1 MIKLSAA
8 QIIEATGGTAVGLD
22 GREDRVH
29 ATFATTDSRE
39 VEPGTL
45 FVAKPGTTTDGH
57 NFIPTAFEKGATL
70 ALVEREVTDEQ
81 GVPYP
86 SVLVSDVVLAMGDL
100 ARYTIEAMR
109 AAGDLTVIGITGS
122 AGKTTTKDLLA
133 AIFSPEG
140 PTVAPVGS
148 CNSEVGVP
156 LTVFRADEST
166 RYLVIE
172 MGADR
177 VGNIEYLA
185 NMVHPDHGAILKVGT
200 AHAGEFGGIENIER
214 TKGELAEG
222 VQPDGSLALN
232 ADDERVLRMASRAVA
247 PVTYFG
253 VGEKTDANGQPYERY
268 VAALNLRTTDA
279 GCPEFTLRLPDGSEY
294 EISSQLIG
302 EHHVHNLLAAA
313 TIAYNSGIS
322 GEKIARALNT
332 AAAAS
337 KWRMARTDRYDG
349 VTVINDAYN
358 ANPESM
364 AAALRTLAQLGR
376 AIDPVTCRERRTW
389 AVLGA
394 MLELGEASVE
404 EHDRI
409 GRLVVRM
416 NISKLVAVGDIAK
429 PIYNAAHL
437 EGSWGNEATWV
448 STPQEAEQIL
458 RADVRPGDIV
468 LFKCSNGAKLG
479 FLGDEIAYADYNFGS
494 AAAQAPTWLSA
505 GDFVEATDLSEHLA
519 THLNGTDPAQDVTA
533 SCTTTQTTNKG

>member
-8 QIIEATGGTAVGLD
+8 QIIEATGGTAIGLE
-22 GREDRVH
+22 GREEQVYAD
-29 ATFATTDSRE
+29 FATTDSRE
-39 VEPGTL
+39 VQTGTL
-45 FVAKPGTTTDGH
+45 FVAKPGAVTDGH
-57 NFIPTAFEKGATL
+57 RFIPMAFERGATL
-70 ALVEREVTDEQ
+70 ALVEREVLDEQ

-86 SVLVSDVVLAMGDL
+86 SIQVPDVVLAMGDL
-100 ARYTIEAMR
+100 ARYSIEQMR
-109 AAGDLTVIGITGS
+109 AQGELTVIGITGS

-133 AIFSPEG
+133 AIFTPEG

-148 CNSEVGVP
+148 YNSEVGVP

-185 NMVHPDHGAILKVGT
+185 NIAHPDHGAILKVGT
-200 AHAGEFGGIENIER
+200 AHAGEFGGVDNIER

-222 VQPDGSLALN
+222 VQPTGSLALN
-232 ADDERVLRMASRAVA
+232 ADDERVLRMASRSVA
-247 PVTYFG
+247 PITYFG

-313 TIAYNSGIS
+313 TVAYNSGIS
-322 GEKIARALNT
+322 GEKIARALNK
-332 AAAAS
+332 AAATS
-337 KWRMARTDRYDG
+337 KWRMARTDRADG

-376 AIDPVTCRERRTW
+376 TVDPATGQPHRTW

-394 MLELGEASVE
+394 MLELGDASVE

-416 NISKLVAVGDIAK
+416 NISKLIAVGDETK

-448 STPQEAEQIL
+448 KTPEEAEQIL
-458 RADVRPGDIV
+458 RAEVRPGDIV
-468 LFKCSNGAKLG
+468 LFKSSNGAKLG
-479 FLGDEIAYADYNFGS
+479 ILGDQVAFAEYTFG
-494 AAAQAPTWLSA
+494 AEEEQAPTWLSA
-505 GDFVEATDLSEHLA
+505 GDFVETTDLSDHLA
-519 THLNGTDPAQDVTA
+519 AHLDGTANGDRTSTE
-533 SCTTTQTTNKG
+533 QTTNEG

>member
-8 QIIEATGGTAVGLD
+8 QILEATGGTAIGLD
-22 GREDRVH
+22 GREEQLH

-39 VEPGTL
+39 VETGTL
-45 FVAKPGTTTDGH
+45 FVAKPGAVTDGH
-57 NFIPTAFEKGATL
+57 KFVPTAFERGATL
-70 ALVEREVTDEQ
+70 ALVEREVVDEQ

-86 SVLVSDVVLAMGDL
+86 SIRVPDVVLA
-100 ARYTIEAMR
+100 
-109 AAGDLTVIGITGS
+109 
-122 AGKTTTKDLLA
+122 TKDLLA
-133 AIFSPEG
+133 AIFTPEG

-148 CNSEVGVP
+148 YNSEVGVP

-172 MGADR
+172 MGADH

-185 NMVHPDHGAILKVGT
+185 NIARPDHGAILKVGT
-200 AHAGEFGGIENIER
+200 AHAGEFGGVDNIER

-222 VQPDGSLALN
+222 VQPGGSLSLN
-232 ADDERVLRMASRAVA
+232 ADDPRVLRMASRSVA

-253 VGEKTDANGQPYERY
+253 VGEKTDENGQPYERY

-279 GCPEFTLRLPDGSEY
+279 GCPEFTLRLPDGSEH
-294 EISSQLIG
+294 EISSRLIG

-313 TIAYNSGIS
+313 AVAYNSGIA
-322 GEKIARALNT
+322 GEKIARALNG

-337 KWRMARTDRYDG
+337 KWRMARTDRADG

-376 AIDPVTCRERRTW
+376 TVDPATGQPHRTW

-394 MLELGEASVE
+394 MLELGDVSVQ
-404 EHDRI
+404 EHDHL

-416 NISKLVAVGDIAK
+416 NISKLIAVGDIAK

-448 STPQEAEQIL
+448 QTPQEAAQIL
-458 RADVRPGDIV
+458 RAELRPGDIV
-468 LFKCSNGAKLG
+468 LFKSSNGAKLG
-479 FLGDEIAYADYNFGS
+479 LLGDEFAFAEESFGS
-494 AAAQAPTWLSA
+494 AEDEAPTWLSA

-519 THLNGTDPAQDVTA
+519 AHLDGTESSTPA
-533 SCTTTQTTNKG
+533 QTTNEG

>member
-8 QIIEATGGTAVGLD
+8 QIIEATGGTAIGLE
-22 GREDRVH
+22 GREEQVYAD
-29 ATFATTDSRE
+29 FATTDSRE
-39 VEPGTL
+39 VQTGTL
-45 FVAKPGTTTDGH
+45 FVAKPGAVTDGH
-57 NFIPTAFEKGATL
+57 RFIPMAFERGATL
-70 ALVEREVTDEQ
+70 ALVEREVLDEQ

-86 SVLVSDVVLAMGDL
+86 SIQVPDVVLAMGDL
-100 ARYTIEAMR
+100 ARYSIEQMR
-109 AAGDLTVIGITGS
+109 AQGELTVIGITGS

-133 AIFSPEG
+133 AIFTPEG

-148 CNSEVGVP
+148 YNSEVGVP

-185 NMVHPDHGAILKVGT
+185 NIAHPDHGAILKVGT
-200 AHAGEFGGIENIER
+200 AHAGEFGGVDNIER

-222 VQPDGSLALN
+222 VQPTGSLALN
-232 ADDERVLRMASRAVA
+232 ADDERVLRMASRSVA
-247 PVTYFG
+247 PITYFG

-313 TIAYNSGIS
+313 TVAYNSGIS
-322 GEKIARALNT
+322 GEKIARALNK
-332 AAAAS
+332 AAATS
-337 KWRMARTDRYDG
+337 KWRMARTDRADG

-376 AIDPVTCRERRTW
+376 TVDPATGQPHRTW

-394 MLELGEASVE
+394 MLELGDASLE

-416 NISKLVAVGDIAK
+416 NISKLIAVGDETK
-429 PIYNAAHL
+429 PTYNAAHL

-448 STPQEAEQIL
+448 KTPEEAEQIL
-458 RADVRPGDIV
+458 RAEVRPGDIV
-468 LFKCSNGAKLG
+468 LFKSSNGAKLG
-479 FLGDEIAYADYNFGS
+479 ILGDQVAFAEYTFGTEEE
-494 AAAQAPTWLSA
+494 QAPTWLSA
-505 GDFVEATDLSEHLA
+505 GDFVETTDLSDHLA
-519 THLNGTDPAQDVTA
+519 AHLDGAANGDRTSTE
-533 SCTTTQTTNKG
+533 QTTNEG

>member
-8 QIIEATGGTAVGLD
+8 QIIEATGGTAIGLE
-22 GREDRVH
+22 GREEQVYAD
-29 ATFATTDSRE
+29 FATTDSRE
-39 VEPGTL
+39 VQTGTL
-45 FVAKPGTTTDGH
+45 FVAKPGAVTDGH
-57 NFIPTAFEKGATL
+57 RFIPMAFERGATL
-70 ALVEREVTDEQ
+70 ALVEREVLDEQ

-86 SVLVSDVVLAMGDL
+86 SIQVPDVVLAMGDL
-100 ARYTIEAMR
+100 ARYSIEQMR
-109 AAGDLTVIGITGS
+109 AQGELTVIGITGS

-133 AIFSPEG
+133 AIFTPEG

-148 CNSEVGVP
+148 YNSEVGVP

-185 NMVHPDHGAILKVGT
+185 NIAHPDHGAILKVGT
-200 AHAGEFGGIENIER
+200 AHAGEFGGVDNIER

-222 VQPDGSLALN
+222 VQPTGSLALN
-232 ADDERVLRMASRAVA
+232 ADDERVLRMASRSVA
-247 PVTYFG
+247 PITYFG

-322 GEKIARALNT
+322 GEKIARALNK

-337 KWRMARTDRYDG
+337 KWRMGRTDRADG

-376 AIDPVTCRERRTW
+376 TVDPATGQPHRTW

-394 MLELGEASVE
+394 MLELGDASVE

-416 NISKLVAVGDIAK
+416 NISKLIAVGDETK

-448 STPQEAEQIL
+448 KTPEEAEQIL
-458 RADVRPGDIV
+458 RAEVRPGDIV
-468 LFKCSNGAKLG
+468 LFKSSNGAKLG
-479 FLGDEIAYADYNFGS
+479 ILGDQVAFAEYTFG
-494 AAAQAPTWLSA
+494 AEEEQAPTWLSA
-505 GDFVEATDLSEHLA
+505 GDFVETTDLSDHLA
-519 THLNGTDPAQDVTA
+519 AHLDGTANGDRTSTE
-533 SCTTTQTTNKG
+533 QTTNEG

>member
-1 MIKLSAA
+1 MYA
-8 QIIEATGGTAVGLD
+8 D
-22 GREDRVH
+22 
-29 ATFATTDSRE
+29 FATTDSRE
-39 VEPGTL
+39 VQTGTL
-45 FVAKPGTTTDGH
+45 FVAKPGAVTDGH
-57 NFIPTAFEKGATL
+57 RFIPMAFERGATL
-70 ALVEREVTDEQ
+70 ALVEREVLDEQ

-86 SVLVSDVVLAMGDL
+86 SIQVPDVVLAMGDL
-100 ARYTIEAMR
+100 ARYSIEQMR
-109 AAGDLTVIGITGS
+109 AQGELTVIGITGS

-133 AIFSPEG
+133 AIFTPEG

-148 CNSEVGVP
+148 YNSEVGVP

-185 NMVHPDHGAILKVGT
+185 NIAHPDHGAILKVGT
-200 AHAGEFGGIENIER
+200 AHAGEFGGVDNIER

-222 VQPDGSLALN
+222 VQPTGSLALN
-232 ADDERVLRMASRAVA
+232 ADDERVLRMASRSVA
-247 PVTYFG
+247 PITYFG

-322 GEKIARALNT
+322 GEKIARALNK

-337 KWRMARTDRYDG
+337 KWRMARTDRADG

-376 AIDPVTCRERRTW
+376 TVDPATGQPHRTW

-394 MLELGEASVE
+394 MLELGDASVE

-416 NISKLVAVGDIAK
+416 NISKLIAVGDETK

-448 STPQEAEQIL
+448 KTPEEAEQIL
-458 RADVRPGDIV
+458 RAEVHPGDIV
-468 LFKCSNGAKLG
+468 LFKSSNGAKLG
-479 FLGDEIAYADYNFGS
+479 ILGDQVAFAEYTFGTEDE
-494 AAAQAPTWLSA
+494 QAPTWLSA
-505 GDFVEATDLSEHLA
+505 GDFVETTDLSDHLA
-519 THLNGTDPAQDVTA
+519 AHLDGAANGDRTSTE
-533 SCTTTQTTNKG
+533 QTTNEG

>member
-8 QIIEATGGTAVGLD
+8 QIIEATGGTAIGLE
-22 GREDRVH
+22 GREEQVH
-29 ATFATTDSRE
+29 ADFATTDSRE
-39 VEPGTL
+39 VQTGTL
-45 FVAKPGTTTDGH
+45 FVAKPGAVTDGH
-57 NFIPTAFEKGATL
+57 RFIPMAFERGATL
-70 ALVEREVTDEQ
+70 ALVEREVLDEQ
-81 GVPYP
+81 GMPYP
-86 SVLVSDVVLAMGDL
+86 SIQVPDVVLAMGDL
-100 ARYTIEAMR
+100 ARYSIEQMR
-109 AAGDLTVIGITGS
+109 AQGELTVIGITGS

-133 AIFSPEG
+133 AIFAPEG

-148 CNSEVGVP
+148 YNSEVGVP

-185 NMVHPDHGAILKVGT
+185 NIAHPDHGAILKVGT
-200 AHAGEFGGIENIER
+200 AHAGEFGGVDNIER

-222 VQPDGSLALN
+222 VQPTGSLALN
-232 ADDERVLRMASRAVA
+232 ADDERVLRMASRSVA
-247 PVTYFG
+247 PITYFG

-322 GEKIARALNT
+322 GEKIARALNK

-337 KWRMARTDRYDG
+337 KWRMARTDRADG

-376 AIDPVTCRERRTW
+376 TVDPATGQPHRTW

-394 MLELGEASVE
+394 MLELGDASVE

-416 NISKLVAVGDIAK
+416 NISKLIAVGDETK

-448 STPQEAEQIL
+448 KTPEEAEQIL
-458 RADVRPGDIV
+458 RAEVRPGDIV
-468 LFKCSNGAKLG
+468 LFKSSNGAKLG
-479 FLGDEIAYADYNFGS
+479 ILGDQVAFAEYTFG
-494 AAAQAPTWLSA
+494 AEEEQAPTWLSA
-505 GDFVEATDLSEHLA
+505 GDFVETTDLSDHLA
-519 THLNGTDPAQDVTA
+519 AHLDGAAKGDRTSTE
-533 SCTTTQTTNKG
+533 QTTNEG

>member
-8 QIIEATGGTAVGLD
+8 QIIEATGGTAIGLE
-22 GREDRVH
+22 GREEQVYAD
-29 ATFATTDSRE
+29 FATTDSRE
-39 VEPGTL
+39 VQTGTL
-45 FVAKPGTTTDGH
+45 FVAKPGAVTDGH
-57 NFIPTAFEKGATL
+57 RFIPMAFEKGATL
-70 ALVEREVTDEQ
+70 ALVEHEVLDEQ

-86 SVLVSDVVLAMGDL
+86 SIQVPDVVLAMGDL
-100 ARYTIEAMR
+100 ARYSIEQMR
-109 AAGDLTVIGITGS
+109 AQGELTVIGITGS

-133 AIFSPEG
+133 AIFTPEG

-148 CNSEVGVP
+148 YNSEVGVP

-185 NMVHPDHGAILKVGT
+185 NIAHPDHGAILKVGT
-200 AHAGEFGGIENIER
+200 AHAGEFGGVDNIER

-222 VQPDGSLALN
+222 VQPTGSLALN
-232 ADDERVLRMASRAVA
+232 ADDERVLRMASRSVA
-247 PVTYFG
+247 PITYFG

-322 GEKIARALNT
+322 GEKIARALNK

-337 KWRMARTDRYDG
+337 KWRMARTDRADG

-376 AIDPVTCRERRTW
+376 TVDPATGQPHRTW

-394 MLELGEASVE
+394 MLELGDASVE

-416 NISKLVAVGDIAK
+416 NISKLIAVGDETK
-429 PIYNAAHL
+429 PTYNAAHL

-448 STPQEAEQIL
+448 KTPEEAEQIL
-458 RADVRPGDIV
+458 RAEVRPGDIV
-468 LFKCSNGAKLG
+468 LFKSSNGAKLG
-479 FLGDEIAYADYNFGS
+479 ILGDQVAFAEYTFG
-494 AAAQAPTWLSA
+494 AEEEQAPTWLSA
-505 GDFVEATDLSEHLA
+505 GDFVETTDLSDHLA
-519 THLNGTDPAQDVTA
+519 AHLDGAAKGDRTSTE
-533 SCTTTQTTNKG
+533 QTTNEG

>member
-8 QIIEATGGTAVGLD
+8 QIIEATGGTAIGLE
-22 GREDRVH
+22 GREEQVF
-29 ATFATTDSRE
+29 ANFATTDSRE
-39 VEPGTL
+39 VQTGTL
-45 FVAKPGTTTDGH
+45 FVAKPGAVTDGH
-57 NFIPTAFEKGATL
+57 KFIPMAFEKGATL
-70 ALVEREVTDEQ
+70 ALVEREVLDEQ

-86 SVLVSDVVLAMGDL
+86 SIQVPDVVMAMGDL
-100 ARYTIEAMR
+100 ARYSIEQMR
-109 AAGDLTVIGITGS
+109 AQGELTVIGITGS

-133 AIFSPEG
+133 AIFTPEG

-148 CNSEVGVP
+148 YNSEVGVP

-185 NMVHPDHGAILKVGT
+185 NIAHPDHGAILKVGT
-200 AHAGEFGGIENIER
+200 AHAGEFGGVDNIER

-222 VQPDGSLALN
+222 VQPTGSLALN
-232 ADDERVLRMASRAVA
+232 ADDERVLRMASRSVA
-247 PVTYFG
+247 PITYFG
-253 VGEKTDANGQPYERY
+253 VGEKTDANGKPYERY

-279 GCPEFTLRLPDGSEY
+279 GCPEFTLRLLDGSEY

-322 GEKIARALNT
+322 GEKIARALNK

-337 KWRMARTDRYDG
+337 KWRMARTDRADG

-376 AIDPVTCRERRTW
+376 TVDPATGQPHRTW

-394 MLELGEASVE
+394 MLELGDASVE

-416 NISKLVAVGDIAK
+416 NISKLIAVGDETK
-429 PIYNAAHL
+429 PTYNAAHL

-448 STPQEAEQIL
+448 KTPEEAEQIL
-458 RADVRPGDIV
+458 RAEVRPGDIV
-468 LFKCSNGAKLG
+468 LFKSSNGAKLG
-479 FLGDEIAYADYNFGS
+479 ILGDQVAFAEYTFG
-494 AAAQAPTWLSA
+494 AEEEQAPTWLSA
-505 GDFVEATDLSEHLA
+505 GDFVETTDLSDHLA
-519 THLNGTDPAQDVTA
+519 AHLDGAASADRTSTEQTA
-533 SCTTTQTTNKG
+533 NEG

>member
-8 QIIEATGGTAVGLD
+8 QIIEATGGTAIGLE
-22 GREDRVH
+22 GREEQVYAD
-29 ATFATTDSRE
+29 FATTDSRE
-39 VEPGTL
+39 VQTGTL
-45 FVAKPGTTTDGH
+45 FVAKPGAVTDGH
-57 NFIPTAFEKGATL
+57 RFIPMAFERGATL
-70 ALVEREVTDEQ
+70 ALVEREVLDEQ

-86 SVLVSDVVLAMGDL
+86 SIQVPDVVLAMGDL
-100 ARYTIEAMR
+100 ARYSIEQMR
-109 AAGDLTVIGITGS
+109 AQGELTVIGITGS

-133 AIFSPEG
+133 AIFTPEG

-148 CNSEVGVP
+148 YNSEVGVP

-185 NMVHPDHGAILKVGT
+185 NIAHPDHGAILKVGT
-200 AHAGEFGGIENIER
+200 AHAGEFGGVDNIER

-222 VQPDGSLALN
+222 VQPTGSLALN
-232 ADDERVLRMASRAVA
+232 ADDERVLRMASRSVA
-247 PVTYFG
+247 PITYFG
-253 VGEKTDANGQPYERY
+253 VGEKTGANGQPYERY

-322 GEKIARALNT
+322 GEKIARALNK

-337 KWRMARTDRYDG
+337 KWRMARTDRADG

-376 AIDPVTCRERRTW
+376 TVDPATGQPHRTW

-394 MLELGEASVE
+394 MLELGDASVE

-416 NISKLVAVGDIAK
+416 NISKLIAVGDETK
-429 PIYNAAHL
+429 PTYNAAHL

-448 STPQEAEQIL
+448 KTPEEAEQIL
-458 RADVRPGDIV
+458 RAEVRPGDIV
-468 LFKCSNGAKLG
+468 LFKSSNGAKLG
-479 FLGDEIAYADYNFGS
+479 ILGDQVAFAEYNFG
-494 AAAQAPTWLSA
+494 AEEEQAPTWLSA
-505 GDFVEATDLSEHLA
+505 GDFVETTDLSDHLA
-519 THLNGTDPAQDVTA
+519 AHLDGTANGDRTSTE
-533 SCTTTQTTNKG
+533 QTTNEG

>member
-8 QIIEATGGTAVGLD
+8 QIIEATGGTAIGLE
-22 GREDRVH
+22 GREEQVYAD
-29 ATFATTDSRE
+29 FATTDSRE
-39 VEPGTL
+39 VQTGTL
-45 FVAKPGTTTDGH
+45 FVAKPGAVTDGH
-57 NFIPTAFEKGATL
+57 RFIPMAFERGATL
-70 ALVEREVTDEQ
+70 ALVEREVLDEQ

-86 SVLVSDVVLAMGDL
+86 SIQVPDVVLAMGDL
-100 ARYTIEAMR
+100 ARYSIEQMR
-109 AAGDLTVIGITGS
+109 AQGELTVIGITGS

-133 AIFSPEG
+133 AIFTPEG

-148 CNSEVGVP
+148 YNSEVGVP

-185 NMVHPDHGAILKVGT
+185 NIAHPDHGAILKVGT
-200 AHAGEFGGIENIER
+200 AHAGEFGGVDNIER

-222 VQPDGSLALN
+222 VQPTGSLALN
-232 ADDERVLRMASRAVA
+232 ADDERVLRMASRSVA
-247 PVTYFG
+247 PITYFG
-253 VGEKTDANGQPYERY
+253 VGEKTGANGQPYERY

-322 GEKIARALNT
+322 GEKIARALNK

-337 KWRMARTDRYDG
+337 KWRMARTDRADG

-376 AIDPVTCRERRTW
+376 TVDPATGQPHRTW

-394 MLELGEASVE
+394 MLELGDASVE

-416 NISKLVAVGDIAK
+416 NISKLIAVGDETK

-448 STPQEAEQIL
+448 KTPEEAEQIL
-458 RADVRPGDIV
+458 RAEVRPGDIV
-468 LFKCSNGAKLG
+468 LFKSSNGVKLG
-479 FLGDEIAYADYNFGS
+479 ILGDQVAFAEYTFG
-494 AAAQAPTWLSA
+494 AEEEQAPTWLSA
-505 GDFVEATDLSEHLA
+505 GDFVETTDLSDHLA
-519 THLNGTDPAQDVTA
+519 AHLDGAANGDRTSTE
-533 SCTTTQTTNKG
+533 QTTNEG

>member
-8 QIIEATGGTAVGLD
+8 QIIEATGGTAIGLE
-22 GREDRVH
+22 GREEQVYAD
-29 ATFATTDSRE
+29 FATTDSRE
-39 VEPGTL
+39 VQTGTL
-45 FVAKPGTTTDGH
+45 FVAKPGAVTDGH
-57 NFIPTAFEKGATL
+57 RFIPMAFERGATL
-70 ALVEREVTDEQ
+70 ALVEREVLDEQ

-86 SVLVSDVVLAMGDL
+86 SIQVPDVVLAMGDL
-100 ARYTIEAMR
+100 ARYSIEQMR
-109 AAGDLTVIGITGS
+109 AQGELTVIGITGS

-133 AIFSPEG
+133 AIFTPEG

-148 CNSEVGVP
+148 YNSEVGVP

-185 NMVHPDHGAILKVGT
+185 NIAHPDHGAILKVGT
-200 AHAGEFGGIENIER
+200 AHAGEFGGVDNIER

-222 VQPDGSLALN
+222 VQPTGSLALN
-232 ADDERVLRMASRAVA
+232 ADDERVLRMASRSVA
-247 PVTYFG
+247 PITYFG

-313 TIAYNSGIS
+313 TVAYNSGIS
-322 GEKIARALNT
+322 GEKIARALNK
-332 AAAAS
+332 AAATS
-337 KWRMARTDRYDG
+337 KWRMARTDRADG

-376 AIDPVTCRERRTW
+376 TVDPATGQPHRTW

-394 MLELGEASVE
+394 MLELGDASVE

-416 NISKLVAVGDIAK
+416 NISKLIAVGDETK

-448 STPQEAEQIL
+448 KTPEEAEQIL
-458 RADVRPGDIV
+458 RAEVRPGDIV
-468 LFKCSNGAKLG
+468 LFKSSNGAKLG
-479 FLGDEIAYADYNFGS
+479 ILGDQVAFAEYTFG
-494 AAAQAPTWLSA
+494 AEEEQAPTWLSA
-505 GDFVEATDLSEHLA
+505 GDFVETTDLSDHLA
-519 THLNGTDPAQDVTA
+519 AHLDGAANDDRTSTE
-533 SCTTTQTTNKG
+533 QTTNEG

>member
-8 QIIEATGGTAVGLD
+8 QIIEATGGTAIGLE
-22 GREDRVH
+22 GREEQVYAD
-29 ATFATTDSRE
+29 FATTDSRE
-39 VEPGTL
+39 VQTGTL
-45 FVAKPGTTTDGH
+45 FVAKPGAVTDGH
-57 NFIPTAFEKGATL
+57 RFIPMAFERGATL
-70 ALVEREVTDEQ
+70 ALVEREVLDEQ

-86 SVLVSDVVLAMGDL
+86 SIQVPDVVLAMGDL
-100 ARYTIEAMR
+100 ARYSIEQMR
-109 AAGDLTVIGITGS
+109 AQGELTVIGITGS

-133 AIFSPEG
+133 AIFTPEG

-148 CNSEVGVP
+148 YNSEVGVP

-185 NMVHPDHGAILKVGT
+185 NIAHPDHGAILKVGT
-200 AHAGEFGGIENIER
+200 AHAGEFGGVDNIER

-222 VQPDGSLALN
+222 VQPTGSLALN
-232 ADDERVLRMASRAVA
+232 ADDERVLRMASRSVA
-247 PVTYFG
+247 PITYFG

-322 GEKIARALNT
+322 GEKIARALNK

-337 KWRMARTDRYDG
+337 KWRMARTDRADG

-376 AIDPVTCRERRTW
+376 TVDPAIGQPHRTW

-394 MLELGEASVE
+394 MLELGDASVE

-416 NISKLVAVGDIAK
+416 NISKLIAVGDETK
-429 PIYNAAHL
+429 PTYNAAHL

-448 STPQEAEQIL
+448 KTPEEAEQIL
-458 RADVRPGDIV
+458 RAEVRPGDIV
-468 LFKCSNGAKLG
+468 LFKSSNGAKLG
-479 FLGDEIAYADYNFGS
+479 ILGDQVAFAEYTFG
-494 AAAQAPTWLSA
+494 AEEEQAPTWLSA
-505 GDFVEATDLSEHLA
+505 GDFVETTDLSDHLA
-519 THLNGTDPAQDVTA
+519 AHLDGAAKGDRTSTE
-533 SCTTTQTTNKG
+533 QTTNEG

>member
-8 QIIEATGGTAVGLD
+8 QIIEATGGTAIGLE
-22 GREDRVH
+22 GREEQVFAD
-29 ATFATTDSRE
+29 FATTDSRE
-39 VEPGTL
+39 VQTGTL
-45 FVAKPGTTTDGH
+45 FVAKPGAVTDGH
-57 NFIPTAFEKGATL
+57 RFIPMAFEKGATL
-70 ALVEREVTDEQ
+70 ALVEREVLDEQ
-81 GVPYP
+81 GVHYP
-86 SVLVSDVVLAMGDL
+86 SIQVPDVVLAMGDL
-100 ARYTIEAMR
+100 ARYSIEQMR
-109 AAGDLTVIGITGS
+109 AQGELTVIGITGS

-133 AIFSPEG
+133 AIFTPEG

-148 CNSEVGVP
+148 YNSEVGVP

-185 NMVHPDHGAILKVGT
+185 NIAHPDHGAILKVGT
-200 AHAGEFGGIENIER
+200 AHAGEFGGVDNIER

-222 VQPDGSLALN
+222 VQPTGSLALN
-232 ADDERVLRMASRAVA
+232 ADDERVLRMASRSVA
-247 PVTYFG
+247 PITYFG

-322 GEKIARALNT
+322 GEKIARALNK

-337 KWRMARTDRYDG
+337 KWRMARTDRADG

-376 AIDPVTCRERRTW
+376 TVDPATGQPHRTW

-394 MLELGEASVE
+394 MLELGDASVE

-416 NISKLVAVGDIAK
+416 NISKLIAVGDETK
-429 PIYNAAHL
+429 PTYNAAHL

-448 STPQEAEQIL
+448 KTPEEAEQIL
-458 RADVRPGDIV
+458 RAEVRPGDIV
-468 LFKCSNGAKLG
+468 LFKSSNGAKLG
-479 FLGDEIAYADYNFGS
+479 ILGDQVAFAEYTFG
-494 AAAQAPTWLSA
+494 AEEEQAPTWLSA
-505 GDFVEATDLSEHLA
+505 GDFVETTDLSDHLA
-519 THLNGTDPAQDVTA
+519 AHLDGAAKGDRTSTE
-533 SCTTTQTTNKG
+533 QTTNEG

>member
-8 QIIEATGGTAVGLD
+8 QIIEATGGTAIGLE
-22 GREDRVH
+22 GREEQVYAD
-29 ATFATTDSRE
+29 FATTDSRE
-39 VEPGTL
+39 VQTGTL
-45 FVAKPGTTTDGH
+45 FVAKPGAVTDGH
-57 NFIPTAFEKGATL
+57 RFIPMAFERGATL
-70 ALVEREVTDEQ
+70 ALVEREVLDEQ

-86 SVLVSDVVLAMGDL
+86 SIQVPDVVLAMGDL
-100 ARYTIEAMR
+100 ARYSIEQMR
-109 AAGDLTVIGITGS
+109 AQGELTVIGITGS

-133 AIFSPEG
+133 AIFTPEG

-148 CNSEVGVP
+148 YNSEVGVP

-185 NMVHPDHGAILKVGT
+185 NIAHPDHGAILKVGT
-200 AHAGEFGGIENIER
+200 AHAGEFGGVDNIER

-222 VQPDGSLALN
+222 VQPTGSLALN
-232 ADDERVLRMASRAVA
+232 ADDERVLRMASRSVA
-247 PVTYFG
+247 PITYFG

-322 GEKIARALNT
+322 GEKIARALNK

-337 KWRMARTDRYDG
+337 KWRMARTDRADG

-376 AIDPVTCRERRTW
+376 TVDPATGQPHRTW

-394 MLELGEASVE
+394 MLELGDASLE

-416 NISKLVAVGDIAK
+416 NISKLIAVGDETK
-429 PIYNAAHL
+429 PTYNAAHL

-448 STPQEAEQIL
+448 KTPEEAEQIL
-458 RADVRPGDIV
+458 RAEVRPGDIV
-468 LFKCSNGAKLG
+468 LFKSSNGSKLG
-479 FLGDEIAYADYNFGS
+479 ILGDQVAFAEYTFG
-494 AAAQAPTWLSA
+494 AEEEQAPTWLSA
-505 GDFVEATDLSEHLA
+505 GDFVETTDLSDHLA
-519 THLNGTDPAQDVTA
+519 AHLDGTANGDRTSTE
-533 SCTTTQTTNKG
+533 QTTNEG

>member
-8 QIIEATGGTAVGLD
+8 QILEATGGTAIGLD
-22 GREDRVH
+22 GREEQLH

-39 VEPGTL
+39 VQTGTL
-45 FVAKPGTTTDGH
+45 FVAKPGAVTDGH
-57 NFIPTAFEKGATL
+57 RFIPMAFEKGATL
-70 ALVEREVTDEQ
+70 ALVEREVLDEQ

-86 SVLVSDVVLAMGDL
+86 SIQVPDVVLAMGDL
-100 ARYTIEAMR
+100 ARYAIEQMR
-109 AAGDLTVIGITGS
+109 AQGELTVVGITGS

-133 AIFSPEG
+133 AIFTPEG

-148 CNSEVGVP
+148 YNSEVGVP

-172 MGADR
+172 MGADH

-185 NMVHPDHGAILKVGT
+185 NIAHPDHGAILKVGT
-200 AHAGEFGGIENIER
+200 AHAGEFGGVDNIER

-222 VQPDGSLALN
+222 VQPTGSLALN
-232 ADDERVLRMASRAVA
+232 ADDERVLRMASRSVA

-313 TIAYNSGIS
+313 TVAYNSGIS
-322 GEKIARALNT
+322 GEKIARALNK

-337 KWRMARTDRYDG
+337 KWRMARTDRADG

-376 AIDPVTCRERRTW
+376 TVDPATGQPHRTW

-394 MLELGEASVE
+394 MLELGDVSVQ
-404 EHDRI
+404 EHDHL

-416 NISKLVAVGDIAK
+416 NISKLIAVGDTAK

-448 STPQEAEQIL
+448 QTPQEAAQIL
-458 RADVRPGDIV
+458 RAELRPGDIV
-468 LFKCSNGAKLG
+468 LFKSSNGAKLG
-479 FLGDEIAYADYNFGS
+479 LLGDEFAFTEESFGS
-494 AAAQAPTWLSA
+494 AEDEAPTWLSA

-519 THLNGTDPAQDVTA
+519 AHLDGTESGTPA
-533 SCTTTQTTNKG
+533 QTTNEG

>member
-8 QIIEATGGTAVGLD
+8 QIIEATGGTAIGLE
-22 GREDRVH
+22 GREEQVYAD
-29 ATFATTDSRE
+29 FATTDSRE
-39 VEPGTL
+39 VQTGTL
-45 FVAKPGTTTDGH
+45 FVAKPGAVTDGH
-57 NFIPTAFEKGATL
+57 RFIPMAFERGATL
-70 ALVEREVTDEQ
+70 ALVEHEVLDEQ

-86 SVLVSDVVLAMGDL
+86 SIQVPDVVLAMGDL
-100 ARYTIEAMR
+100 ARYSIEQMR
-109 AAGDLTVIGITGS
+109 AQGELTVIGITGS

-133 AIFSPEG
+133 AIFTPEG

-148 CNSEVGVP
+148 YNSEVGVP

-185 NMVHPDHGAILKVGT
+185 NIAHPDHGAILKVGT
-200 AHAGEFGGIENIER
+200 AHAGEFGGVDNIER

-222 VQPDGSLALN
+222 VQPTGSLALN
-232 ADDERVLRMASRAVA
+232 ADDERVLRMASRSVA
-247 PVTYFG
+247 PITYFG

-322 GEKIARALNT
+322 GEKIARALNK

-337 KWRMARTDRYDG
+337 KWRMARTDRADG

-376 AIDPVTCRERRTW
+376 TVDPATGQPHRTW

-394 MLELGEASVE
+394 MLELGDASVE

-416 NISKLVAVGDIAK
+416 NISKLIAVGDETK
-429 PIYNAAHL
+429 PTYNAAHL

-448 STPQEAEQIL
+448 KTPEEAEQIL
-458 RADVRPGDIV
+458 RAEVRPGDIV
-468 LFKCSNGAKLG
+468 LFKSSNGAKLG
-479 FLGDEIAYADYNFGS
+479 ILGDQVAFAEYTFG
-494 AAAQAPTWLSA
+494 AEKEQAPTWLSA
-505 GDFVEATDLSEHLA
+505 GDFVETTDLSDHLA
-519 THLNGTDPAQDVTA
+519 AHLDGTANGDRTSTE
-533 SCTTTQTTNKG
+533 QTTNEG

>member
-8 QIIEATGGTAVGLD
+8 QIIEATGGTAIGLE
-22 GREDRVH
+22 GREEQVYAD
-29 ATFATTDSRE
+29 FATTDSRE
-39 VEPGTL
+39 VQTGTL
-45 FVAKPGTTTDGH
+45 FVAKPGAVTDGH
-57 NFIPTAFEKGATL
+57 RFIPMAFERGATL
-70 ALVEREVTDEQ
+70 ALVEREVLDEQ

-86 SVLVSDVVLAMGDL
+86 SIQVPDVVLAMGDL
-100 ARYTIEAMR
+100 ARYSIEQMR
-109 AAGDLTVIGITGS
+109 AQGELTVIGITGS

-133 AIFSPEG
+133 AIFTPEG

-148 CNSEVGVP
+148 YNSEVGVP

-185 NMVHPDHGAILKVGT
+185 NIAHPDHGAILKVGT
-200 AHAGEFGGIENIER
+200 AHAGEFGGVDNIER

-222 VQPDGSLALN
+222 VQPTGSLALN
-232 ADDERVLRMASRAVA
+232 ADDERVLRMASRSVA
-247 PVTYFG
+247 PITYFG

-322 GEKIARALNT
+322 GEKIARALNK

-337 KWRMARTDRYDG
+337 KWRMARTDRADG

-376 AIDPVTCRERRTW
+376 TVDPATGQPHRTW

-394 MLELGEASVE
+394 MLELGDASLE

-416 NISKLVAVGDIAK
+416 NISKLIAVGDETK

-448 STPQEAEQIL
+448 KTPEEAEQIL
-458 RADVRPGDIV
+458 RAEVRPGDIV
-468 LFKCSNGAKLG
+468 LFKSSNGVKLG
-479 FLGDEIAYADYNFGS
+479 ILGDQVAFAEYTFG
-494 AAAQAPTWLSA
+494 AEEEQAPTWLSA
-505 GDFVEATDLSEHLA
+505 GDFVETTDLSDHLA
-519 THLNGTDPAQDVTA
+519 AHLDGAANGDRTSTE
-533 SCTTTQTTNKG
+533 QTTNEG

>member
-8 QIIEATGGTAVGLD
+8 QIIEATGGTAIGLD
-22 GREDRVH
+22 GREEQVFAD
-29 ATFATTDSRE
+29 FATTDSRE
-39 VEPGTL
+39 VQTGTL
-45 FVAKPGTTTDGH
+45 FVAKPGMVTDGH
-57 NFIPTAFEKGATL
+57 RFIPMAFEKGATL
-70 ALVEREVTDEQ
+70 ALVEREVLDEQ

-86 SVLVSDVVLAMGDL
+86 SIQVPDVVLAMGDL
-100 ARYTIEAMR
+100 ARYSIEQMR
-109 AAGDLTVIGITGS
+109 AQGELTVIGITGS

-133 AIFSPEG
+133 AIFTPEG

-148 CNSEVGVP
+148 YNSEVGVP

-172 MGADR
+172 MGADH

-185 NMVHPDHGAILKVGT
+185 NIAHPDHGAILKVGT
-200 AHAGEFGGIENIER
+200 AHAGEFGGVDNIER

-222 VQPDGSLALN
+222 VQPTGSLALN
-232 ADDERVLRMASRAVA
+232 ADDERVLRMASRSVA
-247 PVTYFG
+247 PITYFG

-322 GEKIARALNT
+322 GEKIARALNK

-337 KWRMARTDRYDG
+337 KWRMARTDRADG

-376 AIDPVTCRERRTW
+376 TVDPATGQPHRTW

-394 MLELGEASVE
+394 MLELGDASVE

-416 NISKLVAVGDIAK
+416 NISKLIAVGDETK
-429 PIYNAAHL
+429 PTYNAAHL

-448 STPQEAEQIL
+448 KTPEEAEQIL
-458 RADVRPGDIV
+458 RAEVRPGDIV
-468 LFKCSNGAKLG
+468 LFKSSNGAKLG
-479 FLGDEIAYADYNFGS
+479 ILGDQVAFGEYTFGTEEE
-494 AAAQAPTWLSA
+494 QAPTWLSA
-505 GDFVEATDLSEHLA
+505 GDFVETTDLSDHLA
-519 THLNGTDPAQDVTA
+519 AHLDGAANGDRTSTE
-533 SCTTTQTTNKG
+533 QTTNEG

>member
-8 QIIEATGGTAVGLD
+8 QIIEATGGTAIGLE
-22 GREDRVH
+22 GREEQVFAD
-29 ATFATTDSRE
+29 FATTDSRE
-39 VEPGTL
+39 VQTGTL
-45 FVAKPGTTTDGH
+45 FVAKPGAVTDGH
-57 NFIPTAFEKGATL
+57 RFIPMAFERGATL
-70 ALVEREVTDEQ
+70 ALVEREVLDEQ

-86 SVLVSDVVLAMGDL
+86 SIQVPDVVLAMGDL
-100 ARYTIEAMR
+100 ARYSIEQMR
-109 AAGDLTVIGITGS
+109 TQGELTVIGITGS

-133 AIFSPEG
+133 AIFTPEG

-148 CNSEVGVP
+148 YNSEVGVP

-185 NMVHPDHGAILKVGT
+185 NIAHPDHGAILKVGT
-200 AHAGEFGGIENIER
+200 AHAGEFGGVDNIER

-222 VQPDGSLALN
+222 VQPTGSLALN
-232 ADDERVLRMASRAVA
+232 ADDERVLRMASRSVA
-247 PVTYFG
+247 PITYFG

-322 GEKIARALNT
+322 GEKIARALNK
-332 AAAAS
+332 AAATS
-337 KWRMARTDRYDG
+337 KWRMARTDRADG

-376 AIDPVTCRERRTW
+376 TVDPATGQPHRTW

-394 MLELGEASVE
+394 MLELGDASVE

-416 NISKLVAVGDIAK
+416 NISKLIAVGDETK

-448 STPQEAEQIL
+448 KTPEEAEQIL
-458 RADVRPGDIV
+458 RAEVRPGDIV
-468 LFKCSNGAKLG
+468 LFKSSNGAKLG
-479 FLGDEIAYADYNFGS
+479 ILGDQVAFAEYTFG
-494 AAAQAPTWLSA
+494 AEEEQAPTWLSA
-505 GDFVEATDLSEHLA
+505 GDFVETTDLSDHLA
-519 THLNGTDPAQDVTA
+519 AHLDGAANDDRTSTE
-533 SCTTTQTTNKG
+533 QTTNEG

>member
-8 QIIEATGGTAVGLD
+8 QIIEATGGTAIGLE
-22 GREDRVH
+22 GREEQVYAD
-29 ATFATTDSRE
+29 FATTDSRE
-39 VEPGTL
+39 VQTGTL
-45 FVAKPGTTTDGH
+45 FVAKPGAVTDGH
-57 NFIPTAFEKGATL
+57 RFIPMAFERGATL
-70 ALVEREVTDEQ
+70 ALVEREVLDEQ

-86 SVLVSDVVLAMGDL
+86 SIQVPDVVLAMGDL
-100 ARYTIEAMR
+100 ARYSIEQMR
-109 AAGDLTVIGITGS
+109 AQGELTVIGITGS

-133 AIFSPEG
+133 AIFTPEG

-148 CNSEVGVP
+148 YNSEVGVP

-185 NMVHPDHGAILKVGT
+185 NIAHPDHGAILKVGT
-200 AHAGEFGGIENIER
+200 AHAGEFGGVDNIER

-222 VQPDGSLALN
+222 VQPTGSLALN
-232 ADDERVLRMASRAVA
+232 ADDERVLRMASRSVA
-247 PVTYFG
+247 PITYFG

-313 TIAYNSGIS
+313 TVAYNSGIS
-322 GEKIARALNT
+322 GEKIARALNK

-337 KWRMARTDRYDG
+337 KWRMARTDRADG

-376 AIDPVTCRERRTW
+376 TVDPATGQPHRTW

-394 MLELGEASVE
+394 MLELGDASLE

-416 NISKLVAVGDIAK
+416 NISKLIAVGDETK

-448 STPQEAEQIL
+448 KTPEEAEQIL
-458 RADVRPGDIV
+458 RAEVRPGDIV
-468 LFKCSNGAKLG
+468 LFKSSNGVKLG
-479 FLGDEIAYADYNFGS
+479 ILGDQVAFAEYTFG
-494 AAAQAPTWLSA
+494 AEEEQAPTWLSA
-505 GDFVEATDLSEHLA
+505 GDFVETTDLSDHLA
-519 THLNGTDPAQDVTA
+519 AHLDGAANGDRTSTE
-533 SCTTTQTTNKG
+533 QTTNEG

>member
-8 QIIEATGGTAVGLD
+8 QIIEATGGTAIGLE
-22 GREDRVH
+22 GREEQVYAD
-29 ATFATTDSRE
+29 FATTDSRE
-39 VEPGTL
+39 VQTGTL
-45 FVAKPGTTTDGH
+45 FVAKPGAVTDGH
-57 NFIPTAFEKGATL
+57 KFIPMAFEKGATL
-70 ALVEREVTDEQ
+70 ALVEREVLDEQ

-86 SVLVSDVVLAMGDL
+86 SIQVPDVVLAMGDL
-100 ARYTIEAMR
+100 ARYSIEQMR
-109 AAGDLTVIGITGS
+109 AQGELTVIGITGS

-133 AIFSPEG
+133 AIFAPEG

-148 CNSEVGVP
+148 YNSEVGVP

-185 NMVHPDHGAILKVGT
+185 NIAHPDHGAILKVGT
-200 AHAGEFGGIENIER
+200 AHAGEFGGVDNIER

-222 VQPDGSLALN
+222 VQPTGSLALN
-232 ADDERVLRMASRAVA
+232 ADDERVLRMASRSVA
-247 PVTYFG
+247 PITYFG

-322 GEKIARALNT
+322 GEKIARALNK

-337 KWRMARTDRYDG
+337 KWRMARTDRADG

-376 AIDPVTCRERRTW
+376 TVDPATGQPHRTW

-394 MLELGEASVE
+394 MLELGDASVE

-416 NISKLVAVGDIAK
+416 NISKLIAVGDETK

-448 STPQEAEQIL
+448 KTPEEAEQIL
-458 RADVRPGDIV
+458 RAEVRPGDIV
-468 LFKCSNGAKLG
+468 LFKSSNGAKLG
-479 FLGDEIAYADYNFGS
+479 ILGDQVAFAEYTFG
-494 AAAQAPTWLSA
+494 AEEEQAPTWLSA
-505 GDFVEATDLSEHLA
+505 GDFVETTDLSDHLA
-519 THLNGTDPAQDVTA
+519 AHLDGAANGD
-533 SCTTTQTTNKG
+533 CTSTEQTTNEG

>member
-8 QIIEATGGTAVGLD
+8 QIIEATGGTAIGLE
-22 GREDRVH
+22 GREEQVYAD
-29 ATFATTDSRE
+29 FATTDSRE
-39 VEPGTL
+39 VQTGTL
-45 FVAKPGTTTDGH
+45 FVAKPGAVTDGH
-57 NFIPTAFEKGATL
+57 RFIPMAFERGATL
-70 ALVEREVTDEQ
+70 ALVEREVLDEQ

-86 SVLVSDVVLAMGDL
+86 SIQVPDVVLAMGDL
-100 ARYTIEAMR
+100 ARYSIEQMR
-109 AAGDLTVIGITGS
+109 AQGELTVIGITGS

-133 AIFSPEG
+133 AIFTPEG

-148 CNSEVGVP
+148 YNSEVGVP

-185 NMVHPDHGAILKVGT
+185 NIAHPDHGAILKVGT
-200 AHAGEFGGIENIER
+200 AHAGEFGGVDNIER

-222 VQPDGSLALN
+222 VQPTGSLALN
-232 ADDERVLRMASRAVA
+232 ADDERVLRMASRSVA
-247 PVTYFG
+247 PITYFG

-322 GEKIARALNT
+322 GEKIALALNKT
-332 AAAAS
+332 AAAS
-337 KWRMARTDRYDG
+337 KWRMARTDRADG

-376 AIDPVTCRERRTW
+376 TVDPATGQPHRTW

-394 MLELGEASVE
+394 MLELGDASVE

-416 NISKLVAVGDIAK
+416 NISKLIAVGDETK

-448 STPQEAEQIL
+448 KTPEEAEQIL
-458 RADVRPGDIV
+458 RAEVRPGDIV
-468 LFKCSNGAKLG
+468 LFKSSNGAKLG
-479 FLGDEIAYADYNFGS
+479 ILGDQVAFAEYTFGTEEE
-494 AAAQAPTWLSA
+494 QAPTWLSA
-505 GDFVEATDLSEHLA
+505 GDFVETTDLSDHLA
-519 THLNGTDPAQDVTA
+519 AHLDGAANGDRTSTE
-533 SCTTTQTTNKG
+533 QTTNEG

>member
-8 QIIEATGGTAVGLD
+8 QIIEATGGTAIGLD
-22 GREDRVH
+22 GREEQVFAD
-29 ATFATTDSRE
+29 FATTDSRE
-39 VEPGTL
+39 VQTGTL
-45 FVAKPGTTTDGH
+45 FVAKPGMVTDGH
-57 NFIPTAFEKGATL
+57 RFIPMAFEKGATL
-70 ALVEREVTDEQ
+70 ALVEREVLDEQ

-86 SVLVSDVVLAMGDL
+86 SIQVPDVVLAMGDL
-100 ARYTIEAMR
+100 ARYSIEQMR
-109 AAGDLTVIGITGS
+109 AQGELTVIGITGS

-133 AIFSPEG
+133 AIFTPEG

-148 CNSEVGVP
+148 YNSEVGVP

-185 NMVHPDHGAILKVGT
+185 NIAHPDHGAILKVGT
-200 AHAGEFGGIENIER
+200 AHAGEFGGVDNIER

-222 VQPDGSLALN
+222 VQPTGSLALN
-232 ADDERVLRMASRAVA
+232 ADDERVLRMASRSVA
-247 PVTYFG
+247 PITYFG

-268 VAALNLRTTDA
+268 VAALNLCTTDA

-302 EHHVHNLLAAA
+302 EHHVYNLLAAA

-322 GEKIARALNT
+322 GEKIARALNK

-337 KWRMARTDRYDG
+337 KWRMARTDRADG

-376 AIDPVTCRERRTW
+376 TVDPATGQPHRTW

-394 MLELGEASVE
+394 MLELGDASVE

-416 NISKLVAVGDIAK
+416 NISKLIAVGDETK
-429 PIYNAAHL
+429 PTYNAAHL

-448 STPQEAEQIL
+448 KTPEEAEQIL
-458 RADVRPGDIV
+458 RAEVRPGDIV
-468 LFKCSNGAKLG
+468 LFKSSNGAKLG
-479 FLGDEIAYADYNFGS
+479 ILGDQVAFAEYTFGTEEE
-494 AAAQAPTWLSA
+494 QAPTWLSA
-505 GDFVEATDLSEHLA
+505 GDFVETTDLSDHLA
-519 THLNGTDPAQDVTA
+519 AHLDGAANGDRTSTE
-533 SCTTTQTTNKG
+533 QTTNEG

>member
-8 QIIEATGGTAVGLD
+8 QIIEATGGTAIGLE
-22 GREDRVH
+22 GREEQVYAD
-29 ATFATTDSRE
+29 FATTDSRE
-39 VEPGTL
+39 VQTGTL
-45 FVAKPGTTTDGH
+45 FVAKPGAVTDGH
-57 NFIPTAFEKGATL
+57 RFIPMAFEKGATL
-70 ALVEREVTDEQ
+70 ALVEHEVLDEQ

-86 SVLVSDVVLAMGDL
+86 SIQVPDVVLAMGDL
-100 ARYTIEAMR
+100 ARYSIEQMR
-109 AAGDLTVIGITGS
+109 AQGELTVIGITGS

-133 AIFSPEG
+133 AIFTPEG

-148 CNSEVGVP
+148 YNSEVGVP

-185 NMVHPDHGAILKVGT
+185 NIAHPDHGAILKVGT
-200 AHAGEFGGIENIER
+200 AHAGEFGGVDNIER

-222 VQPDGSLALN
+222 VQPTGSLALN
-232 ADDERVLRMASRAVA
+232 ADDERVLRMASRSVA
-247 PVTYFG
+247 PITYFG

-322 GEKIARALNT
+322 GEKIARALNK

-337 KWRMARTDRYDG
+337 KWRMARTDRADG

-376 AIDPVTCRERRTW
+376 TVDPATGQPHRTW

-394 MLELGEASVE
+394 MLELGDASLE

-409 GRLVVRM
+409 GRLVVRI
-416 NISKLVAVGDIAK
+416 NISKLIAVGDETK
-429 PIYNAAHL
+429 PTYNAAHL

-448 STPQEAEQIL
+448 KTPEEAEQIL
-458 RADVRPGDIV
+458 RAEVRPGDIV
-468 LFKCSNGAKLG
+468 LFKSSNGAKLG
-479 FLGDEIAYADYNFGS
+479 ILGDQVAFAEYTFG
-494 AAAQAPTWLSA
+494 AEEEQAPTWLSA
-505 GDFVEATDLSEHLA
+505 GDFVETTDLSDHLA
-519 THLNGTDPAQDVTA
+519 AHLDGAAKGDRTSTE
-533 SCTTTQTTNKG
+533 QTTNEG